1 MSQRQQKVNIKHSVA
16 LILNMTTYLSYSLF
30 PVVRLLYNYVFLLF
44 IDVALFASTSILFY
58 FSSSL
63 SVLPSRHFYFICETF
78 LIIFYVFLLHFLLF
92 NIRDRKKEKEKKAV
106 SKGCFFSVAI
116 DITLN
121 YQDSLGNVYSQDDK
135 KKLNQVQYEILY
147 I

>member
-44 IDVALFASTSILFY
+44 IDVALFASTSILFN

-92 NIRDRKKEKEKKAV
+92 NIRDRKKEKEKK
-106 SKGCFFSVAI
+106 SGFKRMFFFCCHR
-116 DITLN
+116 
-121 YQDSLGNVYSQDDK
+121 YYF
-135 KKLNQVQYEILY
+135 KLPRLTK
-147 I
+147 